1 MKPFFRTD
9 SNTLYL
15 GHTLDVLAGLP
26 SESVNCVITSPPYWG
41 LRAYGTDPQIW
52 GGDRTCDHQWLEST
66 KYIGGGSGIGSH
78 RTQKAGN
85 GNADRVRNVRHKTS
99 ESCPLCGAWRGELGQ
114 EHSAQEFVAHLCEVF
129 AQVYRV
135 LRPDGVCWINV
146 GDSYDK
152 TKRAGRGKGLALIPQ
167 RLAIAL
173 SDMDWIVR
181 SEVVWEKPNACPE
194 SMGDRPTAAWEPVWM
209 LSKSEK
215 YWFDLEPLAEQAV
228 STHSSGNGF
237 QRPSQISRGG
247 RGSDK
252 PWEPTEMRRGRNIWS
267 INTCSVDGHIAP
279 FPPELVR
286 RSLLSSCPPGGTV
299 LDPFFGSGTVGRVA
313 QEFGRQ
319 AIGIEVNPE
328 FAEVAANRIGQLVLC
343 PA

>member
-1 MKPFFRTD
+1 VKPFFRSD

-15 GHTLDVLAGLP
+15 GHTLDVLASLP

-52 GGDRTCDHQWLEST
+52 GGSRTCNHQWVEFT

-78 RTQKAGN
+78 RTHKAGN
-85 GNADRVRNVRHKTS
+85 GNADRVQNVRHKTS

-114 EHSAQEFVAHLCEVF
+114 EHSAKAFIEHLSEVF

-135 LRPDGVCWINV
+135 LHPSGICWINI
-146 GDSYDK
+146 GDCYDK
-152 TKRAGRGKGLALIPQ
+152 TKKVGRGKGLALIPQ
-167 RLAIAL
+167 RLAISL
-173 SDMDWIVR
+173 SDEQDWIVR
-181 SEVVWEKPNACPE
+181 TEVAWEKPNACPE
-194 SMGDRPTAAWEPVWM
+194 SMKDRPTSAWEPVWM

-215 YWFDLEPLAEQAV
+215 NWFDLEPLEETATSEEG
-228 STHSSGNGF
+228 T
-237 QRPSQISRGG
+237 
-247 RGSDK
+247 
-252 PWEPTEMRRGRNIWS
+252 RRGRNIWK
-267 INTCSVDGHIAP
+267 INTCSVSGHIAP

-286 RSLLSSCPPGGTV
+286 RALLSSCPPGGTV

-313 QEFGRQ
+313 QEFGRK

-328 FAEVAANRIGQLVLC
+328 FADVAAKRIGQLVLC

>member
-1 MKPFFRTD
+1 MKPFFQSE

-15 GHTLDVLAGLP
+15 GHTLDVLFQLP

-41 LRAYGTDPQIW
+41 LRAYGTDPQVW
-52 GGDRTCDHQWLEST
+52 GGDRACNHQWIEST
-66 KYIGGGSGIGSH
+66 KYVGSGSGIGSH
-78 RTQKAGN
+78 RTWKAGKS
-85 GNADRVRNVRHKTS
+85 NADRVRNVRHKVS
-99 ESCPLCGAWRGELGQ
+99 ESCSLCGAWRGELGQ
-114 EHSAQEFVAHLCEVF
+114 EHSAQEFVQHLSEVF

-135 LRPDGVCWINV
+135 LRPDGVCWINI

-194 SMGDRPTAAWEPVWM
+194 SMGDRPTSAWEPIWM

-215 YWFDLEPLAEQAV
+215 YWFDLEPLAEQA
-228 STHSSGNGF
+228 
-237 QRPSQISRGG
+237 ISEEG
-247 RGSDK
+247 
-252 PWEPTEMRRGRNIWS
+252 TRRGRNIWS

-286 RSLLSSCPPGGTV
+286 RALLSSCPPGGTV

-313 QEFGRQ
+313 QEFGRK

-343 PA
+343 SA

>member
-1 MKPFFRTD
+1 MKPFFRSD

-15 GHTLDVLAGLP
+15 GHTLDVLSQLP

-52 GGDRTCDHQWLEST
+52 GGDRSCDHQWLEST

-78 RTQKAGN
+78 RTHKAGN
-85 GNADRVRNVRHKTS
+85 GNADRVRNVRHKVS

-114 EHSAQEFVAHLCEVF
+114 EHSAQEFVEHLSEVF

-135 LRPDGVCWINV
+135 LRPDGGCWINI

-181 SEVVWEKPNACPE
+181 SEIVWEKPNACPE
-194 SMGDRPTAAWEPVWM
+194 SMGDRPTSAWEPIWM
-209 LSKSEK
+209 LSKREK
-215 YWFDLEPLAEQAV
+215 YWFDLEPLAEQA
-228 STHSSGNGF
+228 
-237 QRPSQISRGG
+237 ISEEG
-247 RGSDK
+247 
-252 PWEPTEMRRGRNIWS
+252 TRRGRNIWS

-286 RSLLSSCPPGGTV
+286 RALLSSCPPGGTV

-328 FAEVAANRIGQLVLC
+328 FADVAANRIGQLVLC